1 MKDARKMY
9 DFRGASVRQEGDFYP
24 TPDWVAD
31 ALLDNC
37 GNDYRFIGD
46 VWECACG
53 KGDLAERIKKKCP
66 LAKVYASDL
75 YDRGYGESGIDFL
88 TSRRT
93 ADWIITNPPFEMGF
107 EFMVHARKL
116 AKRGF
121 VFLFPVRYL
130 TGKRRTKFYKQF
142 PPSKIIVIPNKV
154 DFLGTGNPKMEFCWF
169 LWDYDLKGERCETI
183 WHLPESEPQGLF
195 AVEE

>member
-1 MKDARKMY
+1 MRNSKELY
-9 DFRGASVRQEGDFYP
+9 NYNSVSERREGDFYP

-37 GNDYRFIGD
+37 SNDYRFAGD

-75 YDRGYGESGIDFL
+75 YNRGYGDSGVDFL

-107 EFMVHARKL
+107 EFMQHARKL
-116 AKRGF
+116 ARRGF
-121 VFLFPVRYL
+121 ALLFPLRYL
-130 TGKRRTKFYKQF
+130 AGKRRSGFYKEY
-142 PPSKIIVIPNKV
+142 PPNRIIVIPGKV
-154 DFLGTGNPKMEFCWF
+154 DFTGAGNAKMEFCWF
-169 LWDYDLKGERCETI
+169 EWDKNLDQECKVI
-183 WHLPESEPQGLF
+183 WHSPEDKNQLKLF
-195 AVEE
+195 AA